1 MSIRFVFFPMILTF
15 SKYAPSSRISEPRV
29 SCQGMWRWLGEDP
42 RAILCHREVHR
53 GGVNSGLEELSYGE
67 IHNRNPPST
76 LPYPRMAST
85 SSTSVEGRLRSLQ
98 SIARWLLTWWMFTTL
113 HSNSS
118 QIMFFSPG
126 LASKYVPKII
136 STALNQTIQHVS
148 AASSSCSNIRKRRRG
163 LGQLER
169 QALADCIDL
178 FDSTVSELAGAV
190 HDLSIVHPEQ
200 RYRDLQ
206 TLLSGA
212 MTNQYMCLDGF
223 AFSKEKDVIR
233 ELFEGSVVNIS
244 HLVSNSLVM
253 LRKLPGRPSA
263 KADEGEAFP
272 GYGKDGTGDFNT
284 VEEAITASPNNS
296 STRFVI
302 YVNAGAY
309 FENVEIVRKKT
320 NLILLGDGIGQ
331 TLVKAARNVV
341 DSSATFRSATF
352 GESSGFPN

>member
-1 MSIRFVFFPMILTF
+1 MEYR
-15 SKYAPSSRISEPRV
+15 
-29 SCQGMWRWLGEDP
+29 
-42 RAILCHREVHR
+42 
-53 GGVNSGLEELSYGE
+53 
-67 IHNRNPPST
+67 
-76 LPYPRMAST
+76 RMC
-85 SSTSVEGRLRSLQ
+85 
-98 SIARWLLTWWMFTTL
+98 
-113 HSNSS
+113 
-118 QIMFFSPG
+118 PG

-253 LRKLPGRPSA
+253 LRQGKVPVVDRPTRQ
-263 KADEGEAFP
+263 EAPPSHHFSTP
-272 GYGKDGTGDFNT
+272 VNLTVAKDGTGDFNT

-309 FENVEIVRKKT
+309 FENIEIVRKKT